1 MEKSTTTIK
10 EQMDVLNLRPTEPSS
25 AALGP
30 TNELLT
36 AEEQAAAIAEASRI
50 KAAQQRKEQYWGKV
64 KEPVLTITDVTAQDL
79 YDALE
84 DFGVIIDDVNRE
96 VVKNLCYYFANDQA
110 FELTNDY
117 KLSKGLFL
125 FGGVGIGKTFLMD
138 KFRQASAKHMYRMAD
153 CSDIASKF
161 AAKGEDGIAIYFT
174 DSKLTEHN
182 KFGHE
187 YAGWCFDDLGIE
199 SDGRYFGN
207 QKNVME
213 RVLEV
218 RYRSNSRLVTHM
230 ISNLN
235 AGQLKERYGDR
246 IIDRMA
252 EMFNLITF
260 PSGAKSRRK

>member
-1 MEKSTTTIK
+1 MAALS
-10 EQMDVLNLRPTEPSS
+10 LHPTEPNLESL
-25 AALGP
+25 AP
-30 TNELLT
+30 TNNILT
-36 AEEQAAAIAEASRI
+36 ADEQTAAIAEAARI
-50 KAAQQRKEQYWGKV
+50 KAAQIRKEQYWNKV
-64 KEPVLTITDVTAQDL
+64 KEPVLTVSDVNAQDL

-84 DFGVIIDDVNRE
+84 DDGVVIDDMNRE
-96 VVKNLCYYFANDQA
+96 VVKNLCYYFANDPA
-110 FELTNDY
+110 FELSGDY
-117 KLSKGLFL
+117 SLKKGLFL

-153 CSDIASKF
+153 CSDIAAKF
-161 AAKGEDGIAIYFT
+161 AANGEDGISMYFKDT
-174 DSKLTEHN
+174 QLTEHN

-218 RYRSNSRLVTHM
+218 RYRSHHKLVTHM
-230 ISNLN
+230 ISNLT
-235 AGQLKERYGDR
+235 APQLKDRYGER

-260 PSGAKSRRK
+260 PSAAKSRRK